1 MIVTGILG
9 FAVVFSFL
17 TSFYVYRAS
26 LRVRVLHFA
35 PPDRVFRFSALRLA
49 FLFLAY
55 WAATFTILNI
65 GNWYYPVTNDPI
77 FSNKGS
83 ITVNNKKASVTYQF
97 VCRGLKCTNK
107 QVDVLRSVSVDFKFP
122 ETVPVRQEFVVSA
135 DVRSDMGFPADTYVA
150 ELFKP
155 SALEGRTTDVCEQAQ
170 EPKSLSVEACVILE
184 NPADNLGFRWTLS
197 PSETG
202 KMQLTVKSDD
212 IRFQNDPRA
221 ETKGAITVSYQEEEH
236 ELSQEAP
243 LTKFSNIELDGVR
256 GEIRFELDVLTTLGV
271 SQRTFD
277 IMKFIGAFVSALA
290 AMFGAGFALKLHK
303 RGSDTN

>member
-1 MIVTGILG
+1 MIALGILG
-9 FAVVFSFL
+9 FVVVLSFL
-17 TSFYVYRAS
+17 TSFYLYRAR
-26 LRVRVLHFA
+26 LRVRLLHLA
-35 PPDRVFRFSALRLA
+35 PPDRAFRFSTFRLA
-49 FLFLAY
+49 FLFLVY
-55 WAATFTILNI
+55 WAATFAVLNI

-83 ITVNNKKASVTYQF
+83 ITVNNTKASVTYQF

-107 QVDVLRSVSVDFKFP
+107 QVDVLRSVSVDFAFP
-122 ETVPVRQEFVVSA
+122 ESVPVRQEFVVSA
-135 DVRSDMGFPADTYVA
+135 DVWSDMGFPADTYVA

-155 SALEGRTTDVCEQAQ
+155 STLEGRTTDVCRQGQ
-170 EPKSLSVEACVILE
+170 EPKSLSVEACVVLE
-184 NPADNLGFRWTLS
+184 NSADNLGFRWTLS

-221 ETKGAITVSYQEEEH
+221 RTKGAITVSHQGLEH
-236 ELSQEAP
+236 ELSQEDP
-243 LTKFSNIELDGVR
+243 LTKIANVEIDGVR

-277 IMKFIGAFVSALA
+277 IMKSIGAIVSALA

-303 RGSDTN
+303 RSSSSI